1 MIDGD
6 EMADTSAGERRP
18 LDRATI
24 VRAGV
29 ELADAEGVS
38 ALTMR
43 RLAEQLGFKAMALY
57 NHVDGKTDVVASM
70 VDAVAAEIVEP
81 ADDREPLGAI
91 REHAIATREAL
102 VRHPWAPGLWMATLP
117 GPFRTAHM
125 ECVLRLF
132 AKSGLDAETA
142 HHGFHAVS
150 NHVLGYTLQEQAMA
164 SGFAA
169 GDASETA
176 QAFLDATPESDFPHT
191 VAHVHQHLDGD
202 ASSSFELVLDLILD
216 GLRRRSD
223 EGAG

>member
-1 MIDGD
+1 MT
-6 EMADTSAGERRP
+6 ASPAAPRRP

-24 VRAGV
+24 VQAGIDI
-29 ELADAEGVS
+29 ADGEGAT

-43 RLAEQLGFKAMALY
+43 RLAEHLGFKAMALY
-57 NHVDGKTDVVASM
+57 NHIGGKDEVVASM
-70 VDAVAAEIVEP
+70 VDAVAAEIAEP
-81 ADDREPLGAI
+81 SADREPLLAV
-91 REHAIATREAL
+91 RDHAIATREAL
-102 VRHPWAPGLWMATLP
+102 VRHPWSPGLWMATLP

-125 ECVLRLF
+125 ECLLRLF
-132 AKSGLDAETA
+132 AHSGLDAETA

-164 SGFAA
+164 SGLAA

-176 QAFLDATPESDFPHT
+176 QAFLDATSESDFPHT

-202 ASSSFELVLDLILD
+202 TSSSFELVLDLILD

-223 EGAG
+223 EGSR